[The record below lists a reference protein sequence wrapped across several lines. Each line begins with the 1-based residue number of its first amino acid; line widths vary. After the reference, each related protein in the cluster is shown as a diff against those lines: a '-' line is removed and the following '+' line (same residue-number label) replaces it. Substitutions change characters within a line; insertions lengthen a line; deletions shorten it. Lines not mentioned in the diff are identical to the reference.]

1 MLASA
6 EESFQTFSRPET
18 RFGSLRML
26 SLLIIR
32 SLEQQTMANR
42 TMKKAILGLFS
53 VFALMLSS
61 TWFSAQFDGDI
72 LIRNVNV
79 VATQTMTIRP
89 NMDVLIRGE
98 RILEIGHKLEATA
111 KKTLDGTKRYLMP
124 GLIDGHTHLS
134 GVPGMTFQQMQK
146 NGDVVKQAMRQIP
159 RSYLYHGFTTVIDL
173 HADADL
179 IGQWNAHE
187 IRPEA
192 HFCGAAPIIDG
203 YPMSFMPKTV
213 RYRFTPYFLVED
225 GSTYNH
231 IDTSAHT
238 PKTVVARMRER
249 GAVCVKTHYETGFS
263 GTENLPVP
271 SAELIKDLVSEAHDQ
286 GMKVVLHANSQTAQN
301 FGLQTGVDAF
311 VHGMW
316 HWSGDQQDRITNS
329 IQALV
334 KNSTAKKLSL
344 QPTFQVLYGE
354 RDLHNPDY
362 LSQAELA
369 KVLPKAL
376 IDWYA
381 SKDGQSFR
389 KRMSSL
395 SFVKTHLSDRGWE
408 AIDAAA
414 IKRLELYFSE
424 WLEQGGDLLFGS
436 DTPSDLTFANPP
448 GLNGRI
454 EMKHW
459 QKAGV
464 TPAQFLAAATINNA
478 TFFNLFDDIGSVDE
492 GKRAD
497 LLLLTQNPLDNIGAF
512 DHIEKVFTKGKM
524 IQRDSLI
531 AKHLEVK

>member
-1 MLASA
+1 
-6 EESFQTFSRPET
+6 
-18 RFGSLRML
+18 
-26 SLLIIR
+26 
-32 SLEQQTMANR
+32 
-42 TMKKAILGLFS
+42 MKKTILVLLS
-53 VFALMLSS
+53 VFASMISEIS
-61 TWFSAQFDGDI
+61 FSAQLEGD
-72 LIRNVNV
+72 LVIRNVNV
-79 VATQTMTIRP
+79 IATQTMTIKP

-98 RILEIGHKLEATA
+98 RIVKTGHKLEVKA
-111 KKTLDGTKRYLMP
+111 KQTLDGDGRYLSP
-124 GLIDGHTHLS
+124 GLIDSHTHLS

-159 RSYLYHGFTTVIDL
+159 RSYLYHGFTTVVDL
-173 HADADL
+173 HADAES
-179 IGQWNAHE
+179 IKRWNAQE
-187 IRPEA
+187 TRPEA

-203 YPMSFMPKTV
+203 YPMSFMPKAI
-213 RYRFTPYFLVED
+213 RYKFTPYFIVEEHSAHVD
-225 GSTYNH
+225 
-231 IDTSAHT
+231 IDASAHT
-238 PKTVVARMRER
+238 PKAVVTRMREQ

-263 GTENLPVP
+263 GKENLPVP
-271 SAELIKDLVSEAHDQ
+271 STQLIQNLVSEAHDQ
-286 GMKVVLHANSQTAQN
+286 GLRVVLHANSQTAQD

-316 HWSGDQQDRITNS
+316 HWSGDQQVKLSKS
-329 IQALV
+329 IKTLI
-334 KNSTAKKLSL
+334 KRSTANKLSL

-362 LSQAELA
+362 LSQAELS

-381 SKDGQSFR
+381 SEDGQSFR
-389 KRMSSL
+389 ARMSSL
-395 SFVKTHLSDRGWE
+395 PFVKTHLSDKGWE

-414 IKRLELYFSE
+414 INRLEVYFSE
-424 WLEQGGDLLFGS
+424 WLEQRGSLLFGS

-464 TPAQFLAAATINNA
+464 SPVQLLAAATINNA

-497 LLLLTQNPLDNIGAF
+497 LLLLSKNPLQSIDAF
-512 DHIEKVFTKGKM
+512 DHIETVFTKGKM
-524 IQRDSLI
+524 IDRSSLL
-531 AKHLEVK
+531 AERLEEK